1 MENEVASLKK
11 HHVTPPQHVT
21 TVQRLILPTPPSKS
35 SPRKIIHD
43 SNNNQMET
51 KILRKASI
59 LNEGQETNQ
68 IKNVLEFIQKTME
81 TFSAYEKQFQGQL
94 NIKMIQTEM

>member
-1 MENEVASLKK
+1 
-11 HHVTPPQHVT
+11 
-21 TVQRLILPTPPSKS
+21 
-35 SPRKIIHD
+35 
-43 SNNNQMET
+43 MET

-59 LNEGQETNQ
+59 LNEGQQTNQ

-94 NIKMIQTEM
+94 NIEMTQTEM